1 MLGLLSAV
9 INSIV
14 FSVIGVVVF
23 WVSFVVI
30 DTLTP
35 YNLWKEIS
43 EDRNLALAI
52 VVGAMSL
59 GICTIIAAAI
69 HG

>member
-1 MLGLLSAV
+1 MLGFLSAV
-9 INSIV
+9 FNSIV

-23 WVSFVVI
+23 WVSFVVL

-43 EDRNLALAI
+43 EDRNMALAI

-59 GICTIIAAAI
+59 GFCTIIAAAI

>member
-1 MLGLLSAV
+1 MAGLLAALV
-9 INSIV
+9 NSIV
-14 FSVIGVVVF
+14 FSVLGVAIF
-23 WVSFVVI
+23 WLSFIAI
-30 DTLTP
+30 DKLTP

-43 EDRNLALAI
+43 QDRNVALAI

>member
-1 MLGLLSAV
+1 MAGLLGALLS
-9 INSIV
+9 SII
-14 FSVIGVVVF
+14 FSVLGVVIF
-23 WVSFVVI
+23 WLSFAAI
-30 DTLTP
+30 DRLTP

-43 EDRNLALAI
+43 QDRNVALAI

>member
-1 MLGLLSAV
+1 MLGFLSAV

-14 FSVIGVVVF
+14 FSVIGVVMF

>member
-1 MLGLLSAV
+1 MLGFLSAV
-9 INSIV
+9 VNSIV

-43 EDRNLALAI
+43 EDRNMALAI

>member
-1 MLGLLSAV
+1 MLGFLSAV

-14 FSVIGVVVF
+14 FSVIAVLLS

>member
-1 MLGLLSAV
+1 MLGFLSAAF
-9 INSIV
+9 NSIV

>member
-1 MLGLLSAV
+1 MTAFIAAV
-9 INSIV
+9 FNSIV
-14 FSVIGVVVF
+14 FSVLGVGVF
-23 WVSFVVI
+23 WVSFLVI

-35 YNLWKEIS
+35 YNLWKELC
-43 EDRNLALAI
+43 ENRNTALAI
-52 VVGAMSL
+52 VVGAMSI

>member
-1 MLGLLSAV
+1 MLGFLSAV

-23 WVSFVVI
+23 WISFIVI

-52 VVGAMSL
+52 VVGAMSV

>member
-1 MLGLLSAV
+1 MLGFLSAV
-9 INSIV
+9 FNSIV
-14 FSVIGVVVF
+14 FSVIGVVMF
-23 WVSFVVI
+23 WISFVVI

>member
-1 MLGLLSAV
+1 MLGFLSAV

-59 GICTIIAAAI
+59 GISTIIAAAI

>member
-1 MLGLLSAV
+1 MSGLFSSLL
-9 INSIV
+9 NSIV
-14 FSVIGVVVF
+14 FSILGVVVF
-23 WVSFVVI
+23 GLSFAVI

-43 EDRNLALAI
+43 QDKNVALAI

>member
-1 MLGLLSAV
+1 MLGFLSAV

-14 FSVIGVVVF
+14 FSVIGVAVF
-23 WVSFVVI
+23 WVSFVMI

>member
-1 MLGLLSAV
+1 MSGLLIALV
-9 INSIV
+9 NSV
-14 FSVIGVVVF
+14 LFSLLGVVVF
-23 WVSFVVI
+23 WVSFMAI

-35 YNLWKEIS
+35 YQLWKEIS
-43 EDRNLALAI
+43 EDKNVALAI